1 MIREQEHQGKAG
13 MVANRPT
20 WTGQGLRRE
29 RWLGYLFLAPMLLF
43 VFSIV
48 LFPLGHAFFISL
60 HRTRG
65 LTSTFVGFENYE
77 RALFDGAFWNSLR
90 VSVIFTAS
98 SVFLHLVIGMLL
110 ALFLNNIRTGRTA
123 LRVAFL
129 TPWMVAPSI
138 GAIIWVWLLEP
149 QFGVFNHILLSLGL
163 IAERQVWLG
172 QPNLALFSVILA
184 DVWRGFPFV
193 MLILLAGL
201 QGIPK
206 EEYEAASIEGANPLQ
221 MFRYITLPHLRYLLV
236 VATTLDIINTIRHFD
251 TIAVMTRGGPIN
263 ATEVLPVLLYNTA
276 FLGNRFGQAAAIG
289 VLLLILVL
297 MFSIVY
303 IFLVKPGKTQETV

>member
-1 MIREQEHQGKAG
+1 M
-13 MVANRPT
+13 ANVSPNGSG
-20 WTGQGLRRE
+20 WTGQGIRRE

-43 VFSIV
+43 ITGIV
-48 LFPLGHAFFISL
+48 LFPLSHAFFTSL

-65 LTSTFVGFENYE
+65 LSSTFVGFENYA
-77 RALFDGAFWNSLR
+77 RVLSDGTFWNALR
-90 VSVIFTAS
+90 VSVVFTGS
-98 SVFLHLVIGMLL
+98 SVLLHLIIGLLL
-110 ALFLNNIRTGRTA
+110 ALFLNNVRTGRTF

-129 TPWMVAPSI
+129 TPWMVAPAI
-138 GAIIWVWLLEP
+138 GAIIWMWLLEP
-149 QFGVFNHILLSLGL
+149 QFGVINYLLMSVGV
-163 IAERQVWLG
+163 IAERKVWLG
-172 QPNLALFSVILA
+172 QPDLALLSIIMV

-206 EEYEAASIEGANPLQ
+206 EEYEAASIEGANTFQ
-221 MFRYITLPHLRYLLV
+221 VFRYITLPHLRYLLV

-251 TIAVMTRGGPIN
+251 TIAVMTRGGPVQ

-276 FLGNRFGQAAAIG
+276 FVGNRFGQAAAIG

-297 MFSIVY
+297 IFSVVY
-303 IFLVKPGKTQETV
+303 ILLTKPGKAQEGV